1 MDIMDIANLPRVAA
15 PSLPPLQLRDTEPL
29 DKTTTGTSVTFTLSP
44 PSEPEVVYAR
54 PVLPAG
60 WTAPEAVATRNWAK
74 APQDAISELM
84 ARNLDQPAQGLAS
97 QWKGLGAA
105 LLNRFKTTQA
115 DYTQTVA
122 DSAAPE
128 LGVKKTLPTEALAAA
143 VQGRTTVSLELQTR
157 SGQTVTLTMA
167 VGSASTAASKGMHV
181 AVQVSGTL
189 SAAERDALVRLADGF
204 DQALDGLGQAS
215 AVQLNLAG
223 LLGYDSAIFS
233 RIDLSVK
240 QAGASG
246 EPGPLGHFEWHAGA
260 DESRISLQGRAGNL
274 AIGIDVDTSSA
285 PANLDRQQAMLRQY
299 LAQFDAAA
307 DRSHSN
313 ADLVAQFKRAF
324 VQMHEAAQEQAQSQL
339 ARTNAAPTS
348 LAPLQTQV
356 QRLLSGLQDFKASF
370 DGDFTHANSG
380 GLTTEAGHS
389 DFQASQKT
397 TTEGRDPE
405 GAMNISQTQSS
416 RLAAD
421 YVNNSRGGMLDTA
434 SGNYDSYR
442 IRDHSET
449 TPTIDMARK
458 QLIGAVVTGLQ
469 DEWLGYEKRVNHKL
483 TESRETPSRKVLS
496 RNLL

>member
-1 MDIMDIANLPRVAA
+1 MDIMDIANLPRAAA
-15 PSLPPLQLRDTEPL
+15 PSLPPLKLRDIEPL

-54 PVLPAG
+54 PALPVG
-60 WTAPEAVATRNWAK
+60 WMAPEAVAMRSWAT
-74 APQDAISELM
+74 APQDSISALM
-84 ARNLDQPAQGLAS
+84 ARNLDQPARGLAS

-105 LLNRFKTTQA
+105 LLNRFATTQA

-122 DSAAPE
+122 DAVAPE
-128 LGVKKTLPTEALAAA
+128 AGTKTLPTQALAAA
-143 VQGRTTVSLELQTR
+143 AQGRTMVSFQLQTR

-204 DQALDGLGQAS
+204 EQALDGLGQAS
-215 AVQLNLAG
+215 AVQLNLTG

-233 RIDLSVK
+233 RVDLSVK
-240 QAGASG
+240 QAVVDGSR
-246 EPGPLGHFEWHAGA
+246 EQPGPLGHFEWHAGA
-260 DESRISLQGRAGNL
+260 DGSRLSLQSRAGTL
-274 AIGIDVDTSSA
+274 AIGIDVDTSA
-285 PANLDRQQAMLRQY
+285 VPANLDRQQAMLRQY

-324 VQMHEAAQEQAQSQL
+324 VQMHETSQ
-339 ARTNAAPTS
+339 ARTQSGRAIFAPTS
-348 LAPLQTQV
+348 LTPLQTQV
-356 QRLLSGLQDFKASF
+356 QTLLSGLQDFEASF
-370 DGDFTHANSG
+370 DGDFSHANPA
-380 GLTTEAGHS
+380 GLTTEVGHS

-405 GAMNISQTQSS
+405 GPMNISQTQSA

-421 YVNNSRGGMLDTA
+421 YVNNSHGGMLDTA
-434 SGNYDSYR
+434 SGNYDRYR

-449 TPTIDMARK
+449 TTTIDMARK
-458 QLIGAVVTGLQ
+458 QLIGAVVTSLR
-469 DEWLGYEKRVNHKL
+469 DEWLGYEKRVNHKV
-483 TESRETPSRKVLS
+483 TESYEIPSRKVLS